1 MIDLG
6 DRQLKQAVEIWKA
19 TAGLVADR
27 KEAQKRK
34 SLFLP
39 LLATVTVTPTAL
51 AIAQVTASFA
61 GDAYPWI
68 GLIKFLSFLAVGAGG
83 PARFVENLTGNLRRG
98 EVVAGI
104 NGSVLPKMRKI
115 FNDVD
120 PKTWGEVKNLM
131 NLTHGD
137 KLCDEV
143 ESALKDPALAKN
155 KQ

>member
-39 LLATVTVTPTAL
+39 LLATVTLTPAAL
-51 AIAQVTASFA
+51 AIALETASFA

-68 GLIKFLSFLAVGAGG
+68 GLVKFLSTLVVVAGG
-83 PARFVENLTGNLRRG
+83 PARFVENLLENQRRG
-98 EVVAGI
+98 EVVNGI
-104 NGSVLPKMRKI
+104 NDSALPKMRKI

-120 PKTWGEVKNLM
+120 PTTWGEVKNLM

-143 ESALKDPALAKN
+143 QSALKDPALAKN